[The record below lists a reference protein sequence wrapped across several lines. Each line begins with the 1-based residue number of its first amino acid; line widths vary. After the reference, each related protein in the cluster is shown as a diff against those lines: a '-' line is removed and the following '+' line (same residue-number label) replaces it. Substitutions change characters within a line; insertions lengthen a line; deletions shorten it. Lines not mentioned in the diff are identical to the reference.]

1 MLNRHVDGEPE
12 EFARLRGKIV
22 TLCDIEH
29 FNKNMSILR
38 ENAKKNGITMLMAL
52 YVWEKAHTPDLT
64 TKSGMSESHTAH
76 NPLMTPANY
85 YEHDDNRR
93 AFTALQQKLRHPTDG
108 QKAGFSSQVDGWLR
122 T

>member
-38 ENAKKNGITMLMAL
+38 ENARKNGITMIRAL
-52 YVWEKAHTPDLT
+52 YIWERSKCADLT
-64 TKSGMSESHTAH
+64 TASGWREYVRVY
-76 NPLMTPANY
+76 NY
-85 YEHDDNRR
+85 EMNIEN
-93 AFTALQQKLRHPTDG
+93 
-108 QKAGFSSQVDGWLR
+108 
-122 T
+122 